1 MPKTFDRYPIM
12 RQYIVEYMG
21 TLVVLVAKL
30 LTDADPVVMGVV
42 FFAVFS
48 ITRGITTG
56 YFTPFIPVTGYLLGR
71 MTLEE
76 SMYNIL
82 AQILAGISAVI
93 LFKPIKVFMH

>member
-1 MPKTFDRYPIM
+1 M

-30 LTDADPVVMGVV
+30 ISDANPLVMGVV

-48 ITRGITTG
+48 ITKGISTG

-76 SMYNIL
+76 SLYNIL
-82 AQILAGISAVI
+82 AQILAGVSAVI
-93 LFKPIKVFMH
+93 LLKPITIFMQET

>member
-1 MPKTFDRYPIM
+1 M

-30 LTDADPVVMGVV
+30 VSDADPLVMGIV

-76 SMYNIL
+76 TMYNIL

-93 LFKPIKVFMH
+93 LFKPVKVFMMDA

>member
-1 MPKTFDRYPIM
+1 M

-30 LTDADPVVMGVV
+30 VSDADPLVMGVV

-48 ITRGITTG
+48 ITRGISTG

-82 AQILAGISAVI
+82 AQVLAGLSAVI
-93 LFKPIKVFMH
+93 LLKPIKAFMMDD

>member
-1 MPKTFDRYPIM
+1 
-12 RQYIVEYMG
+12 MG

-30 LTDADPVVMGVV
+30 VSDADPLVMGIV

-76 SMYNIL
+76 TMYNIL

-93 LFKPIKVFMH
+93 LFKPVKVFMMDA

>member
-1 MPKTFDRYPIM
+1 M

-30 LTDADPVVMGVV
+30 ISDADPLVMGVV

-48 ITRGITTG
+48 ITRGVSTG

-76 SMYNIL
+76 SMYNVL
-82 AQILAGISAVI
+82 AQILAGISAV
-93 LFKPIKVFMH
+93 LLLKPIAVFMRDD

>member
-1 MPKTFDRYPIM
+1 MK
-12 RQYIVEYMG
+12 QYIVEYMG

-30 LTDADPVVMGVV
+30 VSDASPIVMGVV

-48 ITRGITTG
+48 ITKGISTG

-82 AQILAGISAVI
+82 AQILAGISAV
-93 LFKPIKVFMH
+93 LLLKPIKVFMMDD

>member
-1 MPKTFDRYPIM
+1 M
-12 RQYIVEYMG
+12 RQYIIEYMG

-30 LTDADPVVMGVV
+30 VSDADPIVMGIV

-82 AQILAGISAVI
+82 AQVLAGISAVI
-93 LFKPIKVFMH
+93 LFKPVKVFMMDA

>member
-1 MPKTFDRYPIM
+1 M

-30 LTDADPVVMGVV
+30 LTDADPLVMGVV

-82 AQILAGISAVI
+82 AQILAGVSAVI
-93 LFKPIKVFMH
+93 LFKPIKVFMHEI

>member
-1 MPKTFDRYPIM
+1 MK
-12 RQYIVEYMG
+12 QYIVEYMG

-30 LTDADPVVMGVV
+30 VSDANPLVMGVV

-48 ITRGITTG
+48 ITKGISTG

-71 MTLEE
+71 MTVEE

-82 AQILAGISAVI
+82 AQVLAGISAV
-93 LFKPIKVFMH
+93 LLLKPIKVFMMDD

>member
-1 MPKTFDRYPIM
+1 M

-30 LTDADPVVMGVV
+30 ISDADPLVMGVV

-48 ITRGITTG
+48 MTRGISTG

-82 AQILAGISAVI
+82 AQILAGVSAVL
-93 LFKPIKVFMH
+93 LFKPIKVFMIDA

>member
-1 MPKTFDRYPIM
+1 M

-30 LTDADPVVMGVV
+30 ISDADPLVMGVV

-48 ITRGITTG
+48 ITRGISTG

-82 AQILAGISAVI
+82 AQILAGLSAVI
-93 LFKPIKVFMH
+93 LLKPIKAYMD